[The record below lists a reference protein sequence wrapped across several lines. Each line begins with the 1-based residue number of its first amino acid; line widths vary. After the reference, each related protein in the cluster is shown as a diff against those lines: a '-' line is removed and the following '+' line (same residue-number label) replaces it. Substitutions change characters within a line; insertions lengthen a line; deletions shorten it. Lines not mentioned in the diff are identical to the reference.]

1 MCPAVVEDGHQR
13 GFIIPIG
20 GAEDKEANP
29 SILSK
34 FAKISG
40 GENAKIVVI
49 PTASRLDDTGERYE
63 KIFNDIGVEDVSHI
77 DITSREDC
85 NNPEFASRCEE
96 ATGIFITGGNQLRLA
111 TILGGTAVAQVI
123 RTANARGVHIA
134 GTSAGAS
141 IMSEHMI
148 AGGDSNEPPK
158 EGGAILAPGL
168 GLTNAMIID
177 QHFSERNRLG
187 RLLSAVAYN
196 PFLMGMGIDEDTGA
210 FIGPDDVCEVVGSGT
225 VTVVD
230 GGDLTYS
237 SAYGTDSR
245 NGLGLLGLKLDI
257 LHEGCLYDFKIREAF
272 PPVEDRQNICK
283 I

>member
-1 MCPAVVEDGHQR
+1 MCPAIVEEGHQR
-13 GFIIPIG
+13 GYIIPIG
-20 GAEDKEANP
+20 GAENKDTNP
-29 SILSK
+29 SILKK
-34 FAKISG
+34 FTEISG
-40 GENAKIVVI
+40 GTNAKIVII

-63 KIFNDIGVEDVSHI
+63 KIFTDIGVGEVSHI

-123 RTANARGVHIA
+123 RTANARGVHVA

-148 AGGDSNEPPK
+148 AGGESNESPR

-187 RLLSAVAYN
+187 RLLSAIAFN
-196 PFLMGMGIDEDTGA
+196 PFLMGVGIDEDTAA
-210 FIGPDDVCEVVGSGT
+210 FIGPDDMCEVVGSGT
-225 VTVVD
+225 VTIVD

-237 SAYGTDSR
+237 SAYGTD
-245 NGLGLLGLKLDI
+245 NTKALGLLGLKLDI
-257 LHEGCLYDFKIREAF
+257 LHEGCLYNFDIREAF
-272 PPVEDRQNICK
+272 PPIEDRQNVCK

>member
-1 MCPAVVEDGHQR
+1 MCPANVEDGHQR
-13 GFIIPIG
+13 GFIVPIG
-20 GAEDKEANP
+20 GAENKETNP
-29 SILSK
+29 SILRK
-34 FAKISG
+34 FTEISG
-40 GENAKIVVI
+40 GKNATIVII
-49 PTASRLDDTGERYE
+49 PTASRLDDTGDRYE
-63 KIFNDIGVEDVSHI
+63 EVFKELGAREVSHMP
-77 DITSREDC
+77 ITSREDC
-85 NNPEFASRCEE
+85 NNPEFVERIEK

-111 TILGGTAVAQVI
+111 TVLGGTTVSQAI

-158 EGGAILAPGL
+158 EGGATLAPGL

-187 RLLSAVAYN
+187 RLLSAVAFN
-196 PFLMGMGIDEDTGA
+196 PFLMGIGIDEDTGA
-210 FIGPDDVCEVVGSGT
+210 FIGPDDICEVVGSGT
-225 VTVVD
+225 ITVID
-230 GGDLTYS
+230 GGELTYS
-237 SAYGTDSR
+237 SAYGTDTGK
-245 NGLGLLGLKLDI
+245 GLGLLGLKLDI
-257 LHEGCLYDFKIREAF
+257 LHEGCFYDFNIREAF

>member
-1 MCPAVVEDGHQR
+1 MCPANVEEGHQR

-20 GAEDKEANP
+20 GAEDKKANP
-29 SILSK
+29 SILRK
-34 FAKISG
+34 FTEISG
-40 GENAKIVVI
+40 GREAKIVVI

-63 KIFNDIGVEDVSHI
+63 KIFEEIGICEVSHI
-77 DITSREDC
+77 DIKSREDC

-148 AGGDSNEPPK
+148 AGGDSNESPK

-196 PFLMGMGIDEDTGA
+196 PFLMGMGIDEDTAA
-210 FIGPDDVCEVVGSGT
+210 FIGPDDICEVVGSGT

-237 SAYGTDSR
+237 SAYGTDNR
-245 NGLGLLGLKLDI
+245 NALGLLGLKLDI
-257 LHEGCLYDFKIREAF
+257 LHEGCLYDFNIREAF
-272 PPVEDRQNICK
+272 PPIEDRQNICK

>member
-1 MCPAVVEDGHQR
+1 MCPANVEEGHQR

-29 SILSK
+29 SILK
-34 FAKISG
+34 RFTEISG
-40 GENAKIVVI
+40 GKDARIVIV

-63 KIFNDIGVEDVSHI
+63 KIFSDIGAGEVSHI

-148 AGGDSNEPPK
+148 AGGDSNEAPK
-158 EGGAILAPGL
+158 EGGAVLAPGL

-187 RLLSAVAYN
+187 RLLSAVAFN

-237 SAYGTDSR
+237 SAYGTDNR
-245 NGLGLLGLKLDI
+245 RALGLLGLKLDI
-257 LHEGCLYDFKIREAF
+257 LHEGCLYNFNIREAF
-272 PPVEDRQNICK
+272 PPLEDRQNICK

>member
-29 SILSK
+29 SILRK
-34 FAKISG
+34 FAEISG
-40 GENAKIVVI
+40 GKDAKIVVI

-63 KIFNDIGVEDVSHI
+63 KIFEEIGVGEVSHI

-210 FIGPDDVCEVVGSGT
+210 FIGPNDVCEVVGSGT

-237 SAYGTDSR
+237 SAYGTDNR
-245 NGLGLLGLKLDI
+245 NALGLLGLKLDI
-257 LHEGCLYDFKIREAF
+257 LHEGCQYDFNIREAF
-272 PPVEDRQNICK
+272 PPKEDRQNICK

>member
-1 MCPAVVEDGHQR
+1 MCPAVVEEGHQR

-20 GAEDKEANP
+20 GAEDKDANP
-29 SILSK
+29 SILRK
-34 FAKISG
+34 FAKLSG
-40 GENAKIVVI
+40 GEDAKIVVI

-63 KIFNDIGVEDVSHI
+63 KIFNDIGVKDVSHI

-85 NNPEFASRCEE
+85 NNPEFVSRCEE

-148 AGGDSNEPPK
+148 AGGSSNEPPK

-196 PFLMGMGIDEDTGA
+196 PFLMGIGIDEDTGA
-210 FIGPDDVCEVVGSGT
+210 FIGPDDVCEVIGSGT

-237 SAYGTDSR
+237 SAYGTDNR

-257 LHEGCLYDFKIREAF
+257 LHEGCLYDFNVREAF
-272 PPVEDRQNICK
+272 PPIEDRQNICK

>member
-1 MCPAVVEDGHQR
+1 
-13 GFIIPIG
+13 
-20 GAEDKEANP
+20 
-29 SILSK
+29 
-34 FAKISG
+34 
-40 GENAKIVVI
+40 
-49 PTASRLDDTGERYE
+49 
-63 KIFNDIGVEDVSHI
+63 I

-96 ATGIFITGGNQLRLA
+96 ATGLFITGGNQLRLA

-148 AGGDSNEPPK
+148 AGGSSNEPPK

-196 PFLMGMGIDEDTGA
+196 PFLMGVGIDEDTGA
-210 FIGPDDVCEVVGSGT
+210 FIGPDDVCEVIGSGT

-230 GGDLTYS
+230 GSDLTYS
-237 SAYGTDSR
+237 SAYGTDNR
-245 NGLGLLGLKLDI
+245 NGLGLHGLKLDI
-257 LHEGCLYDFKIREAF
+257 LHEGCLYDFNIREAF
-272 PPVEDRQNICK
+272 PPIEDRQNICK

>member
-1 MCPAVVEDGHQR
+1 MCPAIVEEGHQR
-13 GFIIPIG
+13 GYIIPIG
-20 GAEDKEANP
+20 GAENKDTNP
-29 SILSK
+29 SILKK
-34 FAKISG
+34 FTEISG
-40 GENAKIVVI
+40 GKNAKIVII

-63 KIFNDIGVEDVSHI
+63 KIFSEIGAGEVSHI

-123 RTANARGVHIA
+123 RTANARGVHVA

-148 AGGDSNEPPK
+148 AGGESNESPR

-187 RLLSAVAYN
+187 RLLSAIAFN
-196 PFLMGMGIDEDTGA
+196 PFLMGMGIDEDTAA
-210 FIGPDDVCEVVGSGT
+210 FIGPDDMCEVIGSGT
-225 VTVVD
+225 VTIVD
-230 GGDLTYS
+230 GVDLTYS
-237 SAYGTDSR
+237 SAYGTD
-245 NGLGLLGLKLDI
+245 NTKALGLLGLKLDI
-257 LHEGCLYDFKIREAF
+257 LHEGCLYNFDIREAF
-272 PPVEDRQNICK
+272 PPIEDRQNVCK